1 MVALEIRNEQERVE
15 TDDKLVELLEKVTQK
30 ALERLGMDD
39 DPVVSLTF
47 TDDPS
52 IKELNRKWRGVDAPT
67 DVLSFAMEEG
77 EDDGFFTPEGEARL
91 LGDVVISLE
100 RAAAQADEY
109 GHSFERETAYL
120 LVHGILHLAG
130 YDHEDEAGR
139 AEMRALEEEVL
150 EGLGITR

>member
-1 MVALEIRNEQERVE
+1 MVALEIRNDQERIE
-15 TDDKLVELLEKVTQK
+15 ADGKLIELLEKVT
-30 ALERLGMDD
+30 ARTLERLGMDD

-47 TDDPS
+47 TDDPG
-52 IKELNRKWRGVDAPT
+52 IRELNRYWRGVDAPT
-67 DVLSFAMEEG
+67 DVLSFPMEEG
-77 EDDGFFTPEGEARL
+77 EDDGFCTPEGEPRL
-91 LGDVVISLE
+91 LGDVVIALE
-100 RAAAQADEY
+100 RAAAQAEEY
-109 GHSFERETAYL
+109 GHSFEREAAYL

>member
-1 MVALEIRNEQERVE
+1 MALEIRNDQERIE
-15 TDDKLVELLEKVTQK
+15 ADEKLMELLEKVASRT
-30 ALERLGMDD
+30 LERLGMDD
-39 DPVVSLTF
+39 APVVSLTL
-47 TDDPS
+47 TDDAG
-52 IKELNRKWRGVDAPT
+52 IKELNRDWRGVDAPT

-77 EDDGFFTPEGEARL
+77 EDDGFSTPEGEPRL

-100 RAAAQADEY
+100 RAAAQAEEY
-109 GHSFERETAYL
+109 GHSFEREASYL

-139 AEMRALEEEVL
+139 AEMRSLEEEVL